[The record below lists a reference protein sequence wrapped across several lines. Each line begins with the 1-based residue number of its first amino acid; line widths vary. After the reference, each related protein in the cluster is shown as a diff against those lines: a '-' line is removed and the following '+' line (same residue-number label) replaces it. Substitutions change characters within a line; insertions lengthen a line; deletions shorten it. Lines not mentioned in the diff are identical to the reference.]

1 MPHHYSGATTAAA
14 AFPCKRLQL
23 NAQTRAAFLSAFL
36 AKPIHTDIGASKRS
50 RAAAGTGSPVKR
62 QRLVLSSATDVSA
75 CRHAALPPSSTSAVP
90 TLKSGH
96 VDATR
101 LQRLLQSF
109 RLQAQRDGRSGF
121 VAMQTLNSD
130 ALGYDARV
138 DASTFEAMAT
148 NVAEQYAQVDQV
160 LCDAGLT
167 DTTTELSAA
176 HVVEDG
182 PHGPFVRF
190 ATAKV
195 APFAMDTV
203 SRAMWKTAEKKAVHI
218 VKAQEEGAEALT
230 EGGDARVLYLKT
242 IYTLQDDAVAAS
254 GISVLLRG
262 VCRRYVEADRVVL
275 VWEGRGDWPEHYIRD
290 HPSSVPI
297 RERGYCVIRT
307 VQSERV
313 KGRRDAAPLSLSQT
327 CVCMTP
333 GLSADIGL
341 DSPEC
346 LQVLSDSVIPSYRKI
361 LEAREQ
367 TLENALLDEMIQSR
381 VRGPTKR

>member
-1 MPHHYSGATTAAA
+1 
-14 AFPCKRLQL
+14 
-23 NAQTRAAFLSAFL
+23 
-36 AKPIHTDIGASKRS
+36 
-50 RAAAGTGSPVKR
+50 
-62 QRLVLSSATDVSA
+62 
-75 CRHAALPPSSTSAVP
+75 
-90 TLKSGH
+90 
-96 VDATR
+96 
-101 LQRLLQSF
+101 
-109 RLQAQRDGRSGF
+109 
-121 VAMQTLNSD
+121 MQTLNGD

-138 DASTFEAMAT
+138 DASTFEAMAA
-148 NVAEQYAQVDQV
+148 NVAEQYQQVDQV

-167 DTTTELSAA
+167 DTTTERSVA
-176 HVVEDG
+176 HVVKDG
-182 PHGPFVRF
+182 PRGPFVRF

-218 VKAQEEGAEALT
+218 VNAQEEGAEASS
-230 EGGDARVLYLKT
+230 ESDARVFYLKT
-242 IYTLQDDAVAAS
+242 IYTLQDDAVAAR

-275 VWEGRGDWPEHYIRD
+275 VWEGRGDWPENYIRD